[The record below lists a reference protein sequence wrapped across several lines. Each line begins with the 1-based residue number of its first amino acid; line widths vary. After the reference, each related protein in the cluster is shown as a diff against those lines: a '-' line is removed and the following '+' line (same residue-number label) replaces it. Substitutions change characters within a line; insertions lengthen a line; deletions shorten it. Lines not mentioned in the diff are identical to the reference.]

1 MVEEDRWEAGRARGS
16 ERAGHIKV
24 KTKTVQE
31 EGDQHADLCF
41 AERDAPSSSASSL
54 PCSAFQAVVVAPG
67 RAPSRIGSISVA
79 LRNTAFVHAKCENT
93 GNIG

>member
-1 MVEEDRWEAGRARGS
+1 MVEEDSGRPGAREG

-31 EGDQHADLCF
+31 EGDQHAKLCF
-41 AERDAPSSSASSL
+41 AERDAPSSSACSL
-54 PCSAFQAVVVAPG
+54 ACSAFQAVVVAPG

-79 LRNTAFVHAKCENT
+79 LRNTAFVHEKCENT